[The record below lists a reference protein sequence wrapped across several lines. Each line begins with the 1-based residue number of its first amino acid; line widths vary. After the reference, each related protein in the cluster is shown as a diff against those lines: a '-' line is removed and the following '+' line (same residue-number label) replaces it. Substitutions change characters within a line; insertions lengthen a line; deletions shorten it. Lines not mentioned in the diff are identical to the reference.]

1 MPRVKKASQPVVPT
15 TALVASAHRY
25 IGSVPR
31 IYAPS
36 KDWQKRTYHHYLI
49 CGEARFAA
57 RYFGHA
63 MSRAVLYMADAKGSR
78 LPDGAGLGLLDDLFA
93 GADGQSGML
102 ENVGVHLTVAG
113 ECYLVGREIDGADI
127 WEVVSVMEIES
138 GAGGWQILA
147 DDGSTWLPLSDD
159 DVVIRVWIPRP
170 DKRWEA
176 DSPFR
181 SMLPV
186 LDEIERLTRY
196 IGSQT
201 MSRLTGNGLLILP
214 DTMTFPPPPE
224 IDGKAQEYANDAESF
239 MMTLGHMMSEALKGT
254 GSAAEQVPGVI
265 TAPPEAI
272 EHIKHLT
279 FWTPLDENAREMRK
293 DAIGRFALGM
303 DLPPE
308 MVLGMGSNE
317 GTGGG
322 NSNGV
327 SHWGAWMIE
336 EQAIKMH
343 IEPMLD
349 LLCGALTTYYY
360 RPLAVGS
367 TDIIKAD
374 TSALRL
380 RPDRSAESLELY
392 DRGLIKAEVVVREN
406 GFEIED
412 MMSPEERKIWL
423 LMKVASGSSTP
434 EQVGAALAE
443 LGVDLDVP
451 EPAGE
456 PVIEEPRPTPPPPSL
471 EEHPVRPKTPDPEGQ
486 LAVYEVLVLRTLE
499 RAGNRLRN
507 IHQIK
512 TAGKAY
518 EAHCHIQANGSTDKA
533 LADAWDMAEMLL
545 SSRRDAP
552 DVIDMLDGYCR
563 NLIEHGKAH
572 TRVALANWCEN
583 WVA

>member
-1 MPRVKKASQPVVPT
+1 VPRPRKSEPVVPT

-25 IGSVPR
+25 SGKVPR

-36 KDWQKRTYHHYLI
+36 KDWQKRAYYHYRV

-63 MSRAVLYMADAKGSR
+63 MSRAVLYLADAKGKRIS
-78 LPDGAGLGLLDDLFA
+78 DGGRSSLLDELFA
-93 GADGQSGML
+93 GPDGQAGMM
-102 ENVGVHLTVAG
+102 ESVGVHLTVAG
-113 ECYLVGREIDGADI
+113 ECYLVGREVDGADV
-127 WEVVSVMEIES
+127 WEVLSVMEIES
-138 GAGGWQILA
+138 GAAGWQMLG
-147 DDGSTWLPLSDD
+147 DDGMSWFPLSDD
-159 DVVIRVWIPRP
+159 DVIIRVWIPQP
-170 DKRWEA
+170 DRRWEA

-181 SMLPV
+181 SMLPILEEV
-186 LDEIERLTRY
+186 ERLTRY

-201 MSRLTGNGLLILP
+201 TSRLAGNGLLFLSNN
-214 DTMTFPPPPE
+214 MTFPPPPE
-224 IDGKAQEYANDAESF
+224 VDGQQQEFANEAESF
-239 MMTLGHMMSEALKGT
+239 MAMLGGMMMEALKGD
-254 GSAAEQVPGVI
+254 GSAAEQVPGIV
-265 TAPPEAI
+265 TADPEAI
-272 EHIKHLT
+272 EAIKHIT

-293 DAIGRFALGM
+293 DAIYRFALGM

-322 NSNGV
+322 RSNGV

-336 EQAIKMH
+336 EQTIKMH

-349 LLCGALTTYYY
+349 LLCSALTTYYY

-380 RPDRSAESLELY
+380 RPDRSQESLELF
-392 DRGLIKAEVVVREN
+392 DRGLVKGEVVVREN
-406 GFEIED
+406 GFIPED
-412 MMSPEERKIWL
+412 MLADEDRKMWL

-434 EQVGAALAE
+434 EQVEAALRA
-443 LGVDLDVP
+443 LGVELDLRPVVSGP
-451 EPAGE
+451 E
-456 PVIEEPRPTPPPPSL
+456 IEEPRPAPEPPSL
-471 EEHPVRPKTPDPEGQ
+471 TEHPDRPRTPAENSSIGI
-486 LAVYEVLVLRTLE
+486 YEALVLRALE

-518 EAHCHIQANGSTDKA
+518 EAHCHIAANGSSDKA
-533 LADAWDMAEMLL
+533 LEDAWGMADVVLAGRPDTTRVIRAL
-545 SSRRDAP
+545 DA
-552 DVIDMLDGYCR
+552 YCR
-563 NLIEHGKAH
+563 HLFEHAQPH
-572 TRVALANWCEN
+572 TREALAVWCAEQGI
-583 WVA
+583 